1 MRIRKKK
8 WARPELAACPFYVH
22 EPKTAANLLFTT
34 KTCPNCKIAKAL
46 LEKAGIA
53 YENIYANENE
63 DMAVA
68 YDIVTAP
75 TLVVPEG
82 DGVRRLKGVS
92 EIRKYIESL

>member
-1 MRIRKKK
+1 MLEHKDLEHK
-8 WARPELAACPFYVH
+8 EEH

-34 KTCPNCKIAKAL
+34 RTCPNCKIAKAL